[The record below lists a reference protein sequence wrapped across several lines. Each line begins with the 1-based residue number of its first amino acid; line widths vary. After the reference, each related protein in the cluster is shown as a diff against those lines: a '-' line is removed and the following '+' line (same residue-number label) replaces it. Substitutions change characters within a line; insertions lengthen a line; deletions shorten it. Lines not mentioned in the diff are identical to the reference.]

1 MKISTDVEGVLR
13 AAYADAKEKQHE
25 FLTPEH
31 ILYAALFFDQARSIL
46 EACGADPE
54 EIKTGLEKHFEQR
67 VPLVEESEPV
77 QSLGFQGVLAR
88 ALFHSEAAAKEQVEV
103 GDILVSLLD
112 EEKSFGAFY
121 MKKAGITRY
130 DLLRIIS
137 HGLDEL
143 GAESE
148 EETGAETGGEAE
160 EQVSRARKPRSALAR
175 FTRELTQAARNGELE
190 PLIGRED
197 VLERTIQVLCR
208 RLKNNPIL
216 VGEPGVGKT
225 AVAEGLAARIADDR
239 VPDLLKGYAMFS
251 LDMGSLLAGTRFRGD
266 FEERMKK
273 VIAELQKK
281 EKVILFI
288 DEIHTAVGAGA
299 TSGGTMDA
307 ANLLKPAIASGKLR
321 CFGSTTY
328 DEFKKHFD
336 RDRAL
341 SRRFQKIEISETTIE
356 ET

>member
-1 MKISTDVEGVLR
+1 M
-13 AAYADAKEKQHE
+13 
-25 FLTPEH
+25 
-31 ILYAALFFDQARSIL
+31 
-46 EACGADPE
+46 
-54 EIKTGLEKHFEQR
+54 
-67 VPLVEESEPV
+67 
-77 QSLGFQGVLAR
+77 
-88 ALFHSEAAAKEQVEV
+88 
-103 GDILVSLLD
+103 
-112 EEKSFGAFY
+112 
-121 MKKAGITRY
+121 
-130 DLLRIIS
+130 
-137 HGLDEL
+137 DEL

-266 FEERMKK
+266 FEERKK
-273 VIAELQKK
+273 KASAERQTT
-281 EKVILFI
+281 EKVILCI
-288 DEIHTAVGAGA
+288 DEIHIE
-299 TSGGTMDA
+299 
-307 ANLLKPAIASGKLR
+307 PLR
-321 CFGSTTY
+321 QLFA
-328 DEFKKHFD
+328 D
-336 RDRAL
+336 
-341 SRRFQKIEISETTIE
+341 
-356 ET
+356 